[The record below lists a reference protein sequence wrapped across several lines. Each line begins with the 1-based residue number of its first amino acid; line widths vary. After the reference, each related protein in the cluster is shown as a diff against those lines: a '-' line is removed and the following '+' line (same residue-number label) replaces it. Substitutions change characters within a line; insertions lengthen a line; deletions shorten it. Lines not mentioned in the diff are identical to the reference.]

1 MILVLMQI
9 SLACADAN
17 KNLENPEMV
26 HQHSIEEPAS
36 QELTIVS
43 ILIHFFFLYIF
54 PYEMVS
60 IW

>member
-1 MILVLMQI
+1 MILILMQI

-26 HQHSIEEPAS
+26 HQHSMEEPAS

-43 ILIHFFFLYIF
+43 ILIHFLFSFYI
-54 PYEMVS
+54 S
-60 IW
+60 L